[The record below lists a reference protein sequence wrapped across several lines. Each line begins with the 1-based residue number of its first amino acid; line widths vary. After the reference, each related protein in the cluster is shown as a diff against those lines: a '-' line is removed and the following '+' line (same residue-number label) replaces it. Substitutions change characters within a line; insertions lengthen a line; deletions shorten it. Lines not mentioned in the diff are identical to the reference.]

1 MFRQFNDVNK
11 FITKYKNTSL
21 NSSEKNILEQFE
33 ELWEKAMSTAIN
45 LLEINSQ
52 SETEYKK
59 LISLNKKLD
68 IILESQETDVIQV
81 EINKK
86 NEDAQTYLKI
96 INIIIGSGFIILLFI
111 IYFLVFSIT
120 KPLNQLLV
128 GFNAVGE
135 GKLDTRLEINS
146 RDEMQQ
152 LADFFN
158 KMVDNLE
165 MITVSKSYV
174 DNIIGSMLNMLII
187 LDNDHKIIRTNKF
200 VSQILG
206 FTKEEL
212 NGSNINEYFFNK
224 EHRLIK
230 NDNVLTSIISE
241 SYFKCKNNQSIP
253 VLFNK
258 SELKDKN
265 EKIIGY
271 VCIAQDMTKIK
282 EIEKERNKIEIQ
294 KTQVEKKRAEERGIL
309 LKEIHHRVKNNLQII
324 KSLLNLQSHTI
335 ENNEVNDLFKQ
346 SQFRINSMAIIH
358 EMLYQTEDFTQINFS
373 HYIEK
378 LVSDLINSY
387 KGSEHHIHTNIDIK
401 NIHFNVDTSIPLGLI
416 INEIISN
423 SLKHGFRNIDSGT
436 ISIDISKSNPS
447 DFILRIGDDGI
458 GESGKINFNV
468 KKSLGLNLISG
479 LTKQLNGSIEMDKNK
494 KGINYIIEFQE
505 I

>member
-1 MFRQFNDVNK
+1 M
-11 FITKYKNTSL
+11 
-21 NSSEKNILEQFE
+21 
-33 ELWEKAMSTAIN
+33 
-45 LLEINSQ
+45 
-52 SETEYKK
+52 
-59 LISLNKKLD
+59 
-68 IILESQETDVIQV
+68 
-81 EINKK
+81 
-86 NEDAQTYLKI
+86 
-96 INIIIGSGFIILLFI
+96 
-111 IYFLVFSIT
+111 
-120 KPLNQLLV
+120 V

-224 EHRLIK
+224 EHQLIK

-265 EKIIGY
+265 GKIIGY

-294 KTQVEKKRAEERGIL
+294 KLRLKKNEQRKEE
-309 LKEIHHRVKNNLQII
+309 
-324 KSLLNLQSHTI
+324 
-335 ENNEVNDLFKQ
+335 
-346 SQFRINSMAIIH
+346 
-358 EMLYQTEDFTQINFS
+358 Y
-373 HYIEK
+373 Y
-378 LVSDLINSY
+378 
-387 KGSEHHIHTNIDIK
+387 
-401 NIHFNVDTSIPLGLI
+401 
-416 INEIISN
+416 
-423 SLKHGFRNIDSGT
+423 
-436 ISIDISKSNPS
+436 
-447 DFILRIGDDGI
+447 
-458 GESGKINFNV
+458 
-468 KKSLGLNLISG
+468 
-479 LTKQLNGSIEMDKNK
+479 
-494 KGINYIIEFQE
+494 
-505 I
+505 

>member
-1 MFRQFNDVNK
+1 MILKSKKNLVPSLIKTALPKKGIFREVEVSIWETIHAAIQHLSVSGGDKTEKTLVGGEETFEEIMFRQFNDVNK

-120 KPLNQLLV
+120 KPLNQLLE

-174 DNIIGSMLNMLII
+174 DNIIGSMLNMLIV
-187 LDNDHKIIRTNKF
+187 LDNDHKIVRTNKF

-265 EKIIGY
+265 GKIIGY

-294 KTQVEKKRAEERGIL
+294 KLRLKKNEQRKEE
-309 LKEIHHRVKNNLQII
+309 
-324 KSLLNLQSHTI
+324 
-335 ENNEVNDLFKQ
+335 
-346 SQFRINSMAIIH
+346 
-358 EMLYQTEDFTQINFS
+358 Y
-373 HYIEK
+373 Y
-378 LVSDLINSY
+378 
-387 KGSEHHIHTNIDIK
+387 
-401 NIHFNVDTSIPLGLI
+401 
-416 INEIISN
+416 
-423 SLKHGFRNIDSGT
+423 
-436 ISIDISKSNPS
+436 
-447 DFILRIGDDGI
+447 
-458 GESGKINFNV
+458 
-468 KKSLGLNLISG
+468 
-479 LTKQLNGSIEMDKNK
+479 
-494 KGINYIIEFQE
+494 
-505 I
+505 